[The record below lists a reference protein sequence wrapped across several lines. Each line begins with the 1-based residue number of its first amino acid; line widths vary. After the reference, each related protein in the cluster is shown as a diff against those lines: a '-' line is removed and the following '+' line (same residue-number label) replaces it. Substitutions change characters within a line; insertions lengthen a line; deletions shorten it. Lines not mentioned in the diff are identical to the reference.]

1 MAYIKTAVHREIN
14 RLINRLLLVLKRH
27 DLGVHLDQDLARDLD
42 SKKYLKGSIT

>member
-27 DLGVHLDQDLARDLD
+27 DLGVHLDQDLD
-42 SKKYLKGSIT
+42 SKEYLKGSIT